1 MEAADSATLAG
12 PQGRTRIQASEPWHH
27 QDSIFNVLGRGLG
40 FAPVLE
46 PRFLGRLLGGVTARA
61 LRVELQELALR
72 VQLRAGT
79 HT

>member
-12 PQGRTRIQASEPWHH
+12 PQASEPWYH
-27 QDSIFNVLGRGLG
+27 QDGTLNVLGRGLG

-46 PRFLGRLLGGVTARA
+46 PRFLGRLLGGVTART

-79 HT
+79 HK